1 MLFFLTDFIENT
13 NGKKKKKKKPVNG
26 NTMNGSIPANEP
38 PKSNMVRLTMNGGP
52 PRRMM
57 NPPQPQNGRV
67 AMPSQAAIIKVNGSM
82 VTIRSPALQQALSV
96 QEDPAK
102 KKKKKK
108 GGQGQHDE
116 SWNPIDG
123 ELIRA
128 RTVPPPLFMYV
139 VGQ

>member
-1 MLFFLTDFIENT
+1 
-13 NGKKKKKKKPVNG
+13 
-26 NTMNGSIPANEP
+26 MNGSIPANEP